1 MELANLRNL
10 KNLGKE
16 SSVSAADV
24 ERVRRQRRAAQT
36 EEENAEVRT
45 HVRDLA
51 SNLRS
56 KPQTNTQ
63 LLKISGIAVIILGLI
78 MGAVLFYVAGLV
90 WPSFAE
96 RL

>member
-16 SSVSAADV
+16 SLVSPADV
-24 ERVRRQRRAAQT
+24 ERVRRQRRAAHT
-36 EEENAEVRT
+36 EEEHAEVRA

-63 LLKISGIAVIILGLI
+63 LLKISGIAVITLGLI
-78 MGAVLFYVAGLV
+78 MGTVLFYVAGLV

-96 RL
+96 SL

>member
-1 MELANLRNL
+1 MRNL

-16 SSVSAADV
+16 SLVSPADV
-24 ERVRRQRRAAQT
+24 ERVRRQRRAAHT
-36 EEENAEVRT
+36 EEEHAEVRA

-63 LLKISGIAVIILGLI
+63 LLKISGIAVIIIGMI
-78 MGAVLFYVAGLV
+78 MGAVILYVAGLV
-90 WPSFAE
+90 WPIFME
-96 RL
+96 EW

>member
-1 MELANLRNL
+1 MEQANLRNL

-16 SSVSAADV
+16 SLVSAADV

-36 EEENAEVRT
+36 EQEHAKVRAY
-45 HVRDLA
+45 VRDLA

-63 LLKISGIAVIILGLI
+63 LLKISGIAVIIIGLI
-78 MGAVLFYVAGLV
+78 MGTILFYAAGLV
-90 WPSFAE
+90 
-96 RL
+96 